1 MSKSLFSSVKFAN
14 QLVIIIIILEV
25 VDSLTFLGLDRFGIR
40 PWSLIGLIG
49 VVFAPLLH
57 YGWDHLMTNTIPLWV
72 NTVILFSEKKF
83 RPEWTFGVIW
93 IASGLG
99 TWLIGGLRS
108 MDSIHLGA
116 SSVIFGLVCYLIL
129 MGIFLGRFLTILV
142 SFIVLFFFGG
152 ILSGILPNPEMPQV
166 SWEAHF
172 SGAMSGTFAAIYNK
186 FFRKSS

>member
-1 MSKSLFSSVKFAN
+1 MPKSFFNSVRFAN
-14 QLVIIIIILEV
+14 QLVMIIVILEI
-25 VDSLTFLGLDRFGIR
+25 VDSFTGFRLDRFGIR
-40 PWSLIGLIG
+40 PWSIVGFIG

-57 YGWDHLMTNTIPLWV
+57 YGWDHLFTNTIPLWV

-99 TWLIGGLRS
+99 TWIIGGFRS
-108 MDSIHLGA
+108 VDSIHLGA

-152 ILSGILPNPEMPQV
+152 ILTGVLPNPEMPQV

-172 SGAMSGTFAAIYNK
+172 SGALSGILAAIHNK
-186 FFRKSS
+186 FYKKPQ